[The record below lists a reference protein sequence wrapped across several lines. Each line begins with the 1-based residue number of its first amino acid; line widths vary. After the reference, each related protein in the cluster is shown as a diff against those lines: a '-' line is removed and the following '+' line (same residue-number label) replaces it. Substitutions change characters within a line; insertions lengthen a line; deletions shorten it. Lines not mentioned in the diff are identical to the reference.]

1 MDRRSWPWKKK
12 TSEKVLVAAD
22 SIAPLTSTT
31 GPQAEKDDS
40 KSEKY
45 VQITLESYTQL
56 SGFEEEMKTLNEKLL
71 SALSEMTAKDNLVKQ
86 HAKVAE
92 EAVSGWEKAED
103 EALALKQQLESVTL
117 LKIAAED
124 RCYHLDGAIKECMK
138 QLRNVKEEGENKL
151 HDVVFTKTKQWEII
165 KANLEVKIIDLEQE
179 LMKASSDNS
188 ALSRSLQE
196 RSDLLMKFSEEK
208 YQVDAQVEVLKN
220 NIQSC
225 EREISSMKY
234 ELHVVA
240 KELEIRNE
248 EKNMIMKSAEMGNK
262 QHLEDVK
269 KVAKLEAE
277 CQRLRGL
284 VRKRLPGPAALAQ
297 MKLEVENLGRDYGE
311 TRLRRST
318 GKGSGSHNALQY
330 ECSLEN
336 TQLIQKENEF
346 LTSRL
351 LAMEEE
357 AKILKEALSNRHRE
371 LQASRKMCA
380 KQVSKFRS
388 MEAHDLLLNR
398 HESRSKLSTDFHFES
413 ESNPPSLTSM
423 SEDGIDE
430 DISYSDSCA
439 TALISELSHNKKEKE
454 VNDNKAD
461 SLHNLEL
468 MDDFLEME
476 RLACLST
483 EPNDDM
489 NKSDDVKLGEDDNLL
504 PDHCVDAKKRG
515 IVDPESSP
523 NSTPEHVSK
532 EDDIPLL
539 KLKSR
544 IISILDAQPQENNM
558 KKVLEDIGHV
568 IQEGNEFTEVISEQ
582 SHCQRD
588 VRECTD
594 VGFSSRNN
602 DATFYDV
609 SDQDL
614 KNAISYIHEF
624 LVKLCKQ
631 DNDVQSSKSTGI
643 IEISRKIEE
652 FSSYK
657 DRVICNNT
665 SSHDLVLDL
674 IHILLKGTNF
684 VVTPKAN
691 HGGCN
696 GPDFIDK
703 ETLLENEVTQHEL
716 SRENLSRDSSLVTHS
731 SSFPVFSFE
740 DLEILKLEKEKVEVD
755 LVECRE
761 MLDHTKSNL
770 VEVER
775 ELAEI
780 KSELAICQKS
790 NSLAETQ
797 LKCMAES
804 YKTLESR
811 KEELEAEVGHLCAK
825 SETLDYELQVERLS
839 HQEDIVKYNELQEQ
853 IERNRKCSTSSFPSD
868 TDITKTH
875 QEREIAAAAEK
886 LAECQESI
894 VLIGRQLHAMRN
906 PAEQIDSSPNGGRPQ
921 PIHDALKDERKSGC
935 LRAEGLFSPLRPDR
949 AVRENLMDSGTEP
962 PGRESP
968 ANGHNSLMSASDTE
982 QTTPFRS
989 SPLSSKHQKQ
999 KVCRSSSSSSPSNEK
1014 HGRGF
1019 RKLFSRGKI
1028 EC

>member
-1 MDRRSWPWKKK
+1 
-12 TSEKVLVAAD
+12 
-22 SIAPLTSTT
+22 
-31 GPQAEKDDS
+31 
-40 KSEKY
+40 
-45 VQITLESYTQL
+45 
-56 SGFEEEMKTLNEKLL
+56 
-71 SALSEMTAKDNLVKQ
+71 
-86 HAKVAE
+86 
-92 EAVSGWEKAED
+92 
-103 EALALKQQLESVTL
+103 
-117 LKIAAED
+117 
-124 RCYHLDGAIKECMK
+124 MK
-138 QLRNVKEEGENKL
+138 QLHNVKEEGEKKL
-151 HDVVFTKTKQWEII
+151 HDVVFTKTKQWEIV
-165 KANLEVKIIDLEQE
+165 KADLGAKIIDLEQE

-196 RSDLLMKFSEEK
+196 RSVLLMKVSEEK

-311 TRLRRST
+311 TRLRKSP
-318 GKGSGSHNALQY
+318 GKGSGSHNALPY
-330 ECSLEN
+330 DCSLEN

-351 LAMEEE
+351 LEMEEE
-357 AKILKEALSNRHRE
+357 TKILKEALSNRHRE

-388 MEAHDLLLNR
+388 MEARELLLNR
-398 HESRSKLSTDFHFES
+398 HESHSKLSTDFHFEN

-430 DISYSDSCA
+430 EMSYSDSCA
-439 TALISELSHNKKEKE
+439 TALISEMSHNKMEKD

-461 SLHNLEL
+461 NLHNLVL

-483 EPNDDM
+483 EPNVDM
-489 NKSDDVKLGEDDNLL
+489 IKSDDAKLGKNDNLPL
-504 PDHCVDAKKRG
+504 DHCAGDAKKQG
-515 IVDPESSP
+515 SSDSESSP
-523 NSTPEHVSK
+523 NSTPEHASK
-532 EDDIPLL
+532 EHDIPVL

-544 IISILDAQPQENNM
+544 IISILDTQPQENNM
-558 KKVLEDIGHV
+558 KKVLEHIGHV

-582 SHCQRD
+582 SHCQQG
-588 VRECTD
+588 VCEITD
-594 VGFSSRNN
+594 VGISSRNN
-602 DATFYDV
+602 DTKFYDV
-609 SDQDL
+609 SDHDL

-631 DNDVQSSKSTGI
+631 DTEVQSSKSTGI
-643 IEISRKIEE
+643 IELSKKIEE
-652 FSSYK
+652 FFSYK
-657 DRVICNNT
+657 DRVVCNNT
-665 SSHDLVLDL
+665 NSHDFVLDL
-674 IHILLKGTNF
+674 IHILLKGTNL

-691 HGGCN
+691 NGGCN
-696 GPDFIDK
+696 GPDFIDN
-703 ETLLENEVTQHEL
+703 ETLLENAVTQHKL
-716 SRENLSRDSSLVTHS
+716 SRENISRASSLVTHS
-731 SSFPVFSFE
+731 SSFPVFSLEDFE
-740 DLEILKLEKEKVEVD
+740 TLKLEKEKVEVD
-755 LVECRE
+755 LAGCRK
-761 MLDHTKSNL
+761 MLDYTKSNL
-770 VEVER
+770 GQVEQ
-775 ELAEI
+775 ELTEI

-811 KEELEAEVGHLCAK
+811 KEELEAEAGHLRAK

-839 HQEDIVKYNELQEQ
+839 HQEDIVKYNELQVQ
-853 IERNRKCSTSSFPSD
+853 IERHRKCSTGSFPSD
-868 TDITKTH
+868 TDNTKTH

-906 PAEQIDSSPNGGRPQ
+906 PAEQMDSSPNGGRPQ
-921 PIHDALKDERKSGC
+921 PIHNALKDERKSGC
-935 LRAEGLFSPLRPDR
+935 LRAEILSSPLRPDR
-949 AVRENLMDSGTEP
+949 EVRENLMASGTEQ

-968 ANGHNSLMSASDTE
+968 VNGHNSRISASDTE
-982 QTTPFRS
+982 QTHFKN
-989 SPLSSKHQKQ
+989 SPLFSKHQKQ
-999 KVCRSSSSSSPSNEK
+999 KVCRSLPSSSPSNEK

-1019 RKLFSRGKI
+1019 RKLFSRRKI